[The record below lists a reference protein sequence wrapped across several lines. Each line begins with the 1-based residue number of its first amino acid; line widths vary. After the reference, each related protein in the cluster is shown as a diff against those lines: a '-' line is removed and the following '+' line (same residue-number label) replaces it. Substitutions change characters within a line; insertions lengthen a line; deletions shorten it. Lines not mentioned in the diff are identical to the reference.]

1 MSPLKVSQG
10 VTGRERFPG
19 NIISKQNLD
28 IILQKNYLGV
38 FHELP
43 ERGPLR
49 SSRGF
54 WGGRSLGHAALT
66 Q

>member
-19 NIISKQNLD
+19 NIIFKQNLD

-38 FHELP
+38 FHEP
-43 ERGPLR
+43 AERGPLG
-49 SSRGF
+49 SPVVFGA
-54 WGGRSLGHAALT
+54 GGPWATPL
-66 Q
+66 